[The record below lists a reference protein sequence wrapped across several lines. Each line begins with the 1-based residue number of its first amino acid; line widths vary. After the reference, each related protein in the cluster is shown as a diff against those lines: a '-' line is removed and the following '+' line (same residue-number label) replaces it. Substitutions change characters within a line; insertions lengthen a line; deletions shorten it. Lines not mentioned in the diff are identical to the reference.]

1 MIDST
6 NLMFDN
12 TISLGQIINGFFL
25 IIGGAIV
32 FGMMR
37 SKVETLATDIE
48 EMKKEMHQ
56 LSSTTVALARVEEKI
71 RALRESGDRLERLW
85 DRDRQRRRQ
94 NNNDDD
100 DRENWNG

>member
-1 MIDST
+1 MWIA
-6 NLMFDN
+6 FA
-12 TISLGQIINGFFL
+12 QIINGFFL

-71 RALRESGDRLERLW
+71 RALRDSGDRLERLW